1 MTSDKADD
9 ASRDALNR
17 GLDKE
22 QQRLRDADKR
32 SSQRAEESTGT
43 EPDRP
48 AASQEDAEQSDIAH
62 LENPPQ
68 TEGPRERSNE
78 GV

>member
-1 MTSDKADD
+1 MTADKADD

-17 GLDKE
+17 GLDEEKD
-22 QQRLRDADKR
+22 RLRDADKR
-32 SSQRAEESTGT
+32 SQHADPGEATDPE
-43 EPDRP
+43 RP
-48 AASQEDAEQSDIAH
+48 TTPQETAEQDIAH

-68 TEGPRERSNE
+68 TEGPRERSND

>member
-32 SSQRAEESTGT
+32 SSQRLEESTGT
-43 EPDRP
+43 EPEQP
-48 AASQEDAEQSDIAH
+48 ATRQEKAEQDIAH

>member
-22 QQRLRDADKR
+22 EDRLRDAEKR
-32 SSQRAEESTGT
+32 SQHT
-43 EPDRP
+43 EPSEATDPERSTTP
-48 AASQEDAEQSDIAH
+48 PKNAERDLAH

-68 TEGPRERSNE
+68 TEGPRERSND